1 MSVRKGDDVS
11 NDSKVVE
18 GELPV
23 GLKLRESDT
32 SGLHAVEDG
41 GTHIDF
47 VRFSELHVLVFI
59 WQSQKS
65 SLLSD
70 ISHNFPASNDFSL
83 GKGNLLCELD
93 GARISADWNTLRN
106 KTR

>member
-11 NDSKVVE
+11 DNSKVVE

-23 GLKLRESDT
+23 GLKLRESHA

-47 VRFSELHVLVFI
+47 VSFSELHVLVFI

-65 SLLSD
+65 SLLSN
-70 ISHNFPASNDFSL
+70 ISHNFPASNYFSW
-83 GKGNLLCELD
+83 GKGNLLGKLD
-93 GARISADWNTLRN
+93 GARISTDWNTLRN